1 MNWRAGKVLK
11 KIGLDPRIFFDSQL
25 TVFLKKPMFD
35 TAKFD
40 NYLHSKFGNY
50 EENGK
55 SMADIIHEHFPQY
68 EEELKNIFS

>member
-1 MNWRAGKVLK
+1 
-11 KIGLDPRIFFDSQL
+11 
-25 TVFLKKPMFD
+25 MFD